1 MIFKKLTN
9 FKDAKKIFLNAIKP
23 MESTE
28 QVNIE
33 DSMDRILAQDVIAPE
48 NVPHYRRA
56 TMDGYA
62 VCAQDTIGASVHSP
76 VTLQIIPRSETMT
89 PHSAVR
95 VHTGSPIPEGAD
107 AVVMIEDTEKIG
119 NTIDIYD
126 QVHPWKNVGDIG
138 EDIKKDSKILY
149 SGQRL
154 HPHDIALLASLRIQ
168 KVQVYKK
175 PVVAIIPTGEELVS
189 RKTTK
194 KLKPG
199 YIIETNGLM
208 TCLYI
213 KKWGGIPIYH
223 DIVSDVKE
231 VIKEVIMKYLS
242 HDTVYPKADMIILSG
257 GTSVGK
263 RDFVPEVVNSLGNIL
278 VHGINIS
285 PGKPTALGMIDN
297 IPVVCL
303 PGYPVAA
310 LVALFEF
317 AKPALW
323 KLGRF
328 PNIPDRVVYGILGDK
343 IASKTGYYTYAR
355 VKYNPT
361 NKIVTPV
368 RVTGAGILSSVSQSN
383 GFVIIPEEVEGFNKG
398 DEIEVVLID

>member
-23 MESTE
+23 IESTE

-149 SGQRL
+149 SGQRI

-199 YIIETNGLM
+199 SIIETNGLM

-231 VIKEVIMKYLS
+231 LIKEVITKYLS
-242 HDTVYPKADMIILSG
+242 HDTVYPKVDMIILSG

-263 RDFVPEVVNSLGNIL
+263 RDFVPEIVNSLGNIL

-303 PGYPVAA
+303 P
-310 LVALFEF
+310 
-317 AKPALW
+317 
-323 KLGRF
+323 
-328 PNIPDRVVYGILGDK
+328 
-343 IASKTGYYTYAR
+343 
-355 VKYNPT
+355 
-361 NKIVTPV
+361 
-368 RVTGAGILSSVSQSN
+368 
-383 GFVIIPEEVEGFNKG
+383 
-398 DEIEVVLID
+398 